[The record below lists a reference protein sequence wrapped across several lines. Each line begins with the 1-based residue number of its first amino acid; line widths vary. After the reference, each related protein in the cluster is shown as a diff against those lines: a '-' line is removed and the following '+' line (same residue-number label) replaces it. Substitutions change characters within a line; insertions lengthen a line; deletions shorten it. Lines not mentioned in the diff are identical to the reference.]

1 MFPLWIDLTIGGIA
15 VSAIMMLRAAYVEKK
30 VENEWIEE
38 HGQTYIK
45 RMMEEK
51 RKRLTLPEED

>member
-1 MFPLWIDLTIGGIA
+1 MFPLWIDLTIGGIV
-15 VSAIMMLRAAYVEKK
+15 VSAFMMVRAAYVDKK

-45 RMMEEK
+45 RMVEEK
-51 RKRLTLPEED
+51 RKRLAYREDE